1 MRKAFLLTVAALA
14 MAAGANAQERFAGRP
29 HTETTQSVSLTI
41 PFGTGLHYAY
51 EHPLGRRITLVER
64 VGADA
69 GAAWGTDWFGNDS
82 FILAIIPS
90 IDIEPRF
97 YYGLDRR
104 AAHGRSTAG
113 NSGSFLALQMKTLMP
128 FGYISDS
135 SLTSDGAIVL
145 TPMWGLRRAW
155 GEHWRFEFTTG
166 FSHARG
172 WKGDSTN
179 ALHLAVRFG
188 YSF

>member
-1 MRKAFLLTVAALA
+1 MRKVFLLTVAALS
-14 MAAGANAQERFAGRP
+14 MAAGANAQKWFAERP
-29 HTETTQSVSLTI
+29 HTETTQSISLQI
-41 PFGTGLHYAY
+41 PLGAGLHYGY
-51 EHPLGRRITLVER
+51 EHPLGRLTTLVGR

-69 GAAWGTDWFGNDS
+69 GAAWGTDLFGNDS
-82 FILAIIPS
+82 FVLAIIPS

-128 FGYISDS
+128 FGYVSDS
-135 SLTSDGAIVL
+135 DLTLDGATTL

-155 GEHWRFEFTTG
+155 GEHWNFEFTTG
-166 FSHARG
+166 FSMGWGWKDDTARG
-172 WKGDSTN
+172 
-179 ALHLAVRFG
+179 LHLGLRFG